1 MTFRIKLVR
10 VDSELFLKSTVGLL
24 YAHSGL
30 FKKSVLPYRPE
41 VYKHRLFLILGRLL
55 FMIDLDKL
63 TALIRKFNDEREWA
77 QYHSPK
83 NLASSLVI
91 EAAELLEIF
100 QWLTEEESADL
111 NNEKRS
117 KVEEEIG
124 DVLIYLLNL
133 ADKLGIDPTE
143 VAMRKLKANAK
154 KYPVEKARGSAA
166 KYTEL

>member
-1 MTFRIKLVR
+1 MP
-10 VDSELFLKSTVGLL
+10 GW
-24 YAHSGL
+24 
-30 FKKSVLPYRPE
+30 
-41 VYKHRLFLILGRLL
+41 LL
-55 FMIDLDKL
+55 FMTDLDRL
-63 TALIRKFNDEREWA
+63 TDLIRKFNDERDWA

-91 EAAELLEIF
+91 EAAELLEIL
-100 QWLTEEESADL
+100 QWLTEEESSNLDT
-111 NNEKRS
+111 EKRR

-133 ADKLGIDPTE
+133 ADKLGIDPSE
-143 VAMRKLKANAK
+143 AALQKLKANEE

>member
-1 MTFRIKLVR
+1 M
-10 VDSELFLKSTVGLL
+10 LFKSTVKACLRSHWTFHEVAVAISSRGIQAPCLSITWM
-24 YAHSGL
+24 A
-30 FKKSVLPYRPE
+30 VL
-41 VYKHRLFLILGRLL
+41 
-55 FMIDLDKL
+55 MIDLERL
-63 TALIRKFNDEREWA
+63 TALIRKFNDERDWD

-100 QWLTEEESADL
+100 QWLTEDESASLDT
-111 NNEKRS
+111 EKR
-117 KVEEEIG
+117 KQVKEEIG

-133 ADKLGIDPTE
+133 ADKLGIDPAEATIQ
-143 VAMRKLKANAK
+143 KLKANEE